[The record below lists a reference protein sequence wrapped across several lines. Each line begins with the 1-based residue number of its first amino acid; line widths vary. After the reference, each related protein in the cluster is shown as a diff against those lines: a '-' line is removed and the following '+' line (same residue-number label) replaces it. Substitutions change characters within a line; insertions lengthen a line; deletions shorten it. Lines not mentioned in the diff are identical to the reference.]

1 MRNTAPQS
9 WTLERALFAIA
20 GVVTLATLG
29 VGRRSPR
36 WRAMTATVAANLVL
50 YSAVGWCPTSSVL
63 RHAGL
68 RPAAQLA
75 VES

>member
-1 MRNTAPQS
+1 MNSTAPQS

-29 VGRRSPR
+29 LGRRSPR
-36 WRAMTATVAANLVL
+36 WRAMTAAVGANLVL

-63 RHAGL
+63 RRAGL
-68 RPAAQLA
+68 RPAAPPA
-75 VES
+75 VAS